1 MKKYIYAPGK
11 ITERREKLGIKVS
24 QLEKLSGITI
34 ALLMRYEEGSVIPSA
49 EKIATLA
56 TTMKVT
62 PNYFF
67 RVETV
72 NETHE

>member
-1 MKKYIYAPGK
+1 
-11 ITERREKLGIKVS
+11 
-24 QLEKLSGITI
+24 
-34 ALLMRYEEGSVIPSA
+34 MRYEEGSVIPSA
-49 EKIATLA
+49 EKLATLA